1 MTRSDEATP
10 RKPRSTRADPRTHV
24 LFAIVRYANSVAALK
39 TCGRQNMKPVA
50 QSETREGL
58 DGIMKPVLTANSE
71 GIIYVRTRAR
81 VVSTLIVSRYKK
93 NVTLR
98 L

>member
-10 RKPRSTRADPRTHV
+10 RKPRSTRTRADPRTHV

-71 GIIYVRTRAR
+71 GIIYVRTR
-81 VVSTLIVSRYKK
+81 SLCDYKT

-98 L
+98 